1 MGIPREVV
9 RSIVSEI
16 AENIAEQMVSKP
28 KPGPV
33 YNRINR
39 NIHLFEKA
47 LAAKLAENPETLTG
61 DQLEFIITRNPEL
74 AGRIAPL
81 LLDRLKEEGR
91 DDLVEVLRELWAEEH
106 PEFQLKCPRCGF
118 RSLAPDFHCVVC
130 GYEAS
135 EEEVRKHNNID
146 QELETFIENAGPS
159 ELRKLLSTGFFY
171 YTTGIELPGDDSGKG
186 YMFFLTRRDRERIE
200 KRLRELGEL
209 D

>member
-1 MGIPREVV
+1 M
-9 RSIVSEI
+9 
-16 AENIAEQMVSKP
+16 SKP

-33 YNRINR
+33 YNKINR

-47 LAAKLAENPETLTG
+47 LAAKLAENPESLTG

-74 AGRIAPL
+74 AGRIAPV
-81 LLDRLKEEGR
+81 LLDRLKAEGR
-91 DDLVEVLRELWAEEH
+91 DDLIEVLRDLWAEEH
-106 PEFQLKCPRCGF
+106 SGFYLKCPRCGF
-118 RSLAPDFHCVVC
+118 RSLTPDFHCVVC

-135 EEEVRKHNNID
+135 EEEVRKYNNID
-146 QELETFIENAGPS
+146 QELEIFIENAKPS
-159 ELRKLLSTGFFY
+159 ELRKLLSAGFFY
-171 YTTGIELPGDDSGKG
+171 YIIGIELPGEKLGKA